1 MSPGTVCDLRIDRLD
16 HPGYLFDFHLM
27 RSECSMATRK
37 QLEKQKKARALKK
50 KKITLAKQARAR
62 EETPEEK
69 AERRQQQ
76 QFDRKSTDGPVQ
88 GGLQQGGSTPPMHR
102 PQGG

>member
-1 MSPGTVCDLRIDRLD
+1 
-16 HPGYLFDFHLM
+16 
-27 RSECSMATRK
+27 MATRK
-37 QLEKQKKARALKK
+37 QLDKQKKARALKK
-50 KKITLAKQARAR
+50 KKITLAKQAKAR

-69 AERRQQQ
+69 AERRSEQA
-76 QFDRKSTDGPVQ
+76 FDRKSSGGQVQ

>member
-1 MSPGTVCDLRIDRLD
+1 
-16 HPGYLFDFHLM
+16 
-27 RSECSMATRK
+27 MATRK
-37 QLEKQKKARALKK
+37 QLDKQKKARALKK
-50 KKITLAKQARAR
+50 KKITLAKQAKKR

-69 AERRQQQ
+69 AERRSEQA
-76 QFDRKSTDGPVQ
+76 FDRKSSGAQVQ